1 MGQVTVSGEVGADPP
16 AAFAGLIAQ
25 SSTTPALLGPGGE
38 GRLVRCIELE
48 VKKPP
53 TGFEK
58 RSLSRGTAGIPDLAS
73 RAGTR
78 APGYSMPCTLM

>member
-1 MGQVTVSGEVGADPP
+1 MI
-16 AAFAGLIAQ
+16 GLITVRAPVVHSPIIWHFVGQ
-25 SSTTPALLGPGGE
+25 KCRFDLIEQVEHTGAALDGL
-38 GRLVRCIELE
+38 IELE